1 MLHKRL
7 IWQLYPSQLLITIV
21 ALLVAAGYGAF
32 SLHAFQ
38 LAQTATGLE
47 ARAHLAQETV
57 LALLVKNDLTALQA
71 FCTTAGKNS
80 ATRLTVIAADGKV
93 LADSNEDP
101 GRMENHADRPEIIA
115 ALAGRPA
122 PFIRFSHTLQE
133 NMMYVAVPLI
143 EGDKT
148 KGVLRTAIPVT
159 FIDNALREIFSKI
172 IWGCLLVALLVA
184 LVAWFISRRISRPL
198 EEMRLGAERFADGV
212 FTGKLREEGAEEVV
226 SLARAMNVMADQLDT
241 RIKTIARQHSQLQ
254 AVFSS
259 MVEGVITVDTEE
271 RILDIN
277 QAGARLLN
285 LDPEKLRGKNAL
297 MAVRNLTLQ
306 RFISRTLVEASP
318 IEGEID
324 LIGRGQ
330 EKYFYAHGARFQDA
344 AKMTSGAIIV
354 INDVTSLR
362 RLENMRRDFVAN
374 VSHEL
379 KTPITSIEGFAET
392 LLDGA
397 LESPEDARRFVE
409 IIAKQSKR
417 LHAIIEDLLALSRLE
432 QEQTRLALTEEKI
445 ITPLRRAIETCG
457 LKAAEKKIG
466 IELDAPADLTADLN
480 SPLFEQA
487 ITNLIVNAIKYSDEG
502 GRVLIRAGERDG
514 GKIAVEV
521 QDFGA
526 GIAPQHLP
534 RLFERFYR
542 SDAARSRKLG
552 GTGLGLAIVKHIVQ
566 AHGGE
571 VGVTSELGKGAT
583 FTILL
588 APRGHKFYFE
598 GRLRGKL

>member
-1 MLHKRL
+1 MHRKRL
-7 IWQLYPSQLLITIV
+7 IWQLYPSQLLITII
-21 ALLVAAGYGAF
+21 ALLIAAGYGAY
-32 SLHAFQ
+32 SLRAFQ
-38 LAQTATGLE
+38 LAQTSAGLE
-47 ARAHLAQETV
+47 ARGRLSQEHVLTLLA
-57 LALLVKNDLTALQA
+57 KNNLPALQA
-71 FCTTAGKNS
+71 FCKTAGRNS
-80 ATRLTVIAADGKV
+80 GTRLTVIAVGGEV
-93 LADSNEDP
+93 LADSDEDP
-101 GRMENHADRPEIIA
+101 GRMENHGDRPEIIA

-122 PFIRFSHTLQE
+122 PSLRFSHTLQE
-133 NMMYVAVPLI
+133 KMMYVAIPLVQN
-143 EGDKT
+143 GKT
-148 KGVLRTAIPVT
+148 TGVLRTAIPIT
-159 FIDNALREIFSKI
+159 FIDHALRAIFLKI
-172 IWGCLLVALLVA
+172 VWGCLIVALLVA
-184 LVAWFISRRISRPL
+184 LVAWFIAQRITKPL
-198 EEMRLGAERFADGV
+198 EEMRLGAERFADGA
-212 FTGKLREEGAEEVV
+212 FTNKLREEGAEEVA
-226 SLARAMNVMADQLDT
+226 SLARAMNAMADQLDG

-285 LDPEKLRGKNAL
+285 IAPEKLRGKNAL
-297 MAVRNLTLQ
+297 VAVRNLALQ
-306 RFISRTLVEASP
+306 RFISQALASAKP

-324 LIGRGQ
+324 LTDREGQ
-330 EKYFYAHGARFQDA
+330 EKYFYAHGTRFQDA
-344 AKMTSGAIIV
+344 SDLTSGAIIV
-354 INDVTSLR
+354 INDVTNLR

-432 QEQTRLALTEEKI
+432 QENEQTELVLTEEKI
-445 ITPLRRAIETCG
+445 INPLRRAIETCG
-457 LKAAEKKIG
+457 LKAAEKKIS
-466 IELDAPADLTADLN
+466 IELEAPDDLAADLN
-480 SPLFEQA
+480 SPLLEQA
-487 ITNLIVNAIKYSDEG
+487 ITNLIVNAIKYSEEG
-502 GRVLIRAGERDG
+502 GRVLVRGKQRDEET
-514 GKIAVEV
+514 IAIEV
-521 QDFGA
+521 QDFGTGVA
-526 GIAPQHLP
+526 AQHLP

-542 SDAARSRKLG
+542 SDAARNRKLG

-571 VGVTSELGKGAT
+571 VGVISELGKGTT

-588 APRGHKFYFE
+588 HKE
-598 GRLRGKL
+598 KQNENTHTT

>member
-1 MLHKRL
+1 MQRKRL
-7 IWQLYPSQLLITIV
+7 IWQLYPSQLLITII
-21 ALLVAAGYGAF
+21 ALLVAAGYGAYY
-32 SLHAFQ
+32 LRAFQ
-38 LAQTATGLE
+38 LAQTAAGLE
-47 ARAHLAQETV
+47 ARARLTQDTV
-57 LALLVKNDLTALQA
+57 LALLIKNDLPTMQA
-71 FCTTAGKNS
+71 FCTTVGKSS
-80 ATRLTVIAADGKV
+80 ATRLTVTAPDGKV
-93 LADSNEDP
+93 LADSDESPN
-101 GRMENHADRPEIIA
+101 RMENHSGRPEIIA

-122 PFIRFSHTLQE
+122 PYLHFSQTLQE
-133 NMMYVAVPLI
+133 KMMYVAVPLVQD
-143 EGDKT
+143 GNT

-159 FIDNALREIFSKI
+159 FIDSARREIFLKI
-172 IWGCLLVALLVA
+172 ALSCLIIALIVALA
-184 LVAWFISRRISRPL
+184 AWFISRRISRPL
-198 EEMRLGAERFADGV
+198 EEMRLGAERFADGN
-212 FTGKLREEGAEEVV
+212 FTTKLREEGAEEVA
-226 SLARAMNVMADQLDT
+226 SLARAMNTMADQLNG

-297 MAVRNLTLQ
+297 VAVRNLTLQ
-306 RFISRTLVEASP
+306 RFISRTLAEARP

-324 LIGRGQ
+324 LTGRGQ

-344 AKMTSGAIIV
+344 AKLTSGAIIV

-397 LESPEDARRFVE
+397 LDSPEDARRFVE

-432 QEQTRLALTEEKI
+432 QEQEQTRLALTEEKI
-445 ITPLRRAIETCG
+445 TTPLRRAIEICE
-457 LKAAEKKIG
+457 LKAAEKKIN
-466 IELDAPADLTADLN
+466 IELTAPDDLSVGLN

-502 GRVLIRAGERDG
+502 GRVLLRAGERDG
-514 GKIAVEV
+514 GEIAIEV

-526 GIAPQHLP
+526 GVAPQPLP

-571 VGVTSELGKGAT
+571 VEVTSELGKGST

-588 APRGHKFYFE
+588 APK
-598 GRLRGKL
+598 KA

>member
-1 MLHKRL
+1 MHHKRL
-7 IWQLYPSQLLITIV
+7 IWQLYPSQLLITII
-21 ALLVAAGYGAF
+21 ALLIAAGYGAY
-32 SLHAFQ
+32 SLRAFQ
-38 LAQTATGLE
+38 LTQTGAGLE
-47 ARAHLAQETV
+47 ARARLAQEHV
-57 LALLVKNDLTALQA
+57 LDLLAGNDLTALQA
-71 FCTTAGKNS
+71 FCVTAGENS
-80 ATRLTVIAADGKV
+80 GTRLTVTAVDGEV
-93 LADSNEDP
+93 LADSDEDP
-101 GRMENHADRPEIIA
+101 GRMENHGGRPEIIA

-122 PFIRFSHTLQE
+122 PSLRFSHTLQE
-133 NMMYVAVPLI
+133 KMMYVAIPLVQ
-143 EGDKT
+143 EGRT
-148 KGVLRTAIPVT
+148 RGVLRTAIPVT
-159 FIDNALREIFSKI
+159 FIDQALRAIFLKI
-172 IWGCLLVALLVA
+172 VWGCLIVALLVA
-184 LVAWFISRRISRPL
+184 LVAWFIARRISRPL
-198 EEMRLGAERFADGV
+198 EEMRLGAERFADGN
-212 FTGKLREEGAEEVV
+212 FTSKLREEGAEEVA
-226 SLARAMNVMADQLDT
+226 SLARAMNTMAGQLDG

-306 RFISRTLVEASP
+306 RFISRTLAEANP

-324 LIGRGQ
+324 LTGRGGQ

-432 QEQTRLALTEEKI
+432 QEQEETSLALTEEKI
-445 ITPLRRAIETCG
+445 ITPLRRAIEICE
-457 LKAAEKKIG
+457 LKAAEKKIS
-466 IELDAPADLTADLN
+466 IELEAPTDLTAYLS

-487 ITNLIVNAIKYSDEG
+487 ITNLLVNAIKYSDEG
-502 GRVLIRAGERDG
+502 GRVLVRAGKRERD
-514 GKIAVEV
+514 KIAVEV

-526 GIAPQHLP
+526 GVAPQHLP

-571 VGVTSELGKGAT
+571 VEVASELGKGST

-588 APRGHKFYFE
+588 APKRA
-598 GRLRGKL
+598 

>member
-1 MLHKRL
+1 MRHKRL
-7 IWQLYPSQLLITIV
+7 IWQLFPSQLLITII
-21 ALLVAAGYGAF
+21 ALLVAAGYGAY
-32 SLHAFQ
+32 SLRAFQ
-38 LAQTATGLE
+38 LAQTAAGLE
-47 ARAHLAQETV
+47 ARAQLTQEHV
-57 LALLVKNDLTALQA
+57 LVLVAENDPAALQK
-71 FCTTAGKNS
+71 FCTTAGKRS
-80 ATRLTVIAADGKV
+80 GTRLTVIALDGKV
-93 LADSNEDP
+93 LADSDEDP
-101 GRMENHADRPEIIA
+101 GRMENHAGRPEIIA
-115 ALAGRPA
+115 ALAGRPD

-133 NMMYVAVPLI
+133 NMMYVAVPLLHN
-143 EGDKT
+143 GT
-148 KGVLRTAIPVT
+148 NRGVLRTAIPVT
-159 FIDNALREIFSKI
+159 FIDNALREIFLRI
-172 IWGCLLVALLVA
+172 VWGCLLVALLVA
-184 LVAWFISRRISRPL
+184 LVAWFIAQRISRPL

-212 FTGKLREEGAEEVV
+212 FTGKLREEGAEEVA

-285 LDPEKLRGKNAL
+285 LDPDKLRGKNAL

-306 RFISRTLVEASP
+306 RFISRTLAETNP

-324 LIGRGQ
+324 LTGRGGQ

-432 QEQTRLALTEEKI
+432 QEQEQTRLALTEEKI
-445 ITPLRRAIETCG
+445 IPPLRRAIEICE
-457 LKAAEKKIG
+457 LKAAEKKIS
-466 IELDAPADLTADLN
+466 IELTAPADLTAGLN

-487 ITNLIVNAIKYSDEG
+487 ATNLIVNAIKYSDEG
-502 GRVLIRAGERDG
+502 SRVLVRAGERED

-571 VGVTSELGKGAT
+571 VGVISELGKGAT

-588 APRGHKFYFE
+588 NKEKPHESTSA
-598 GRLRGKL
+598 

>member
-1 MLHKRL
+1 MHHKRL
-7 IWQLYPSQLLITIV
+7 IWQLFPSQLLITII
-21 ALLVAAGYGAF
+21 ALLVAAGYGAY
-32 SLHAFQ
+32 SLRTFQ
-38 LAQTATGLE
+38 LHQTAANLE
-47 ARAHLAQETV
+47 ARAHLVQENV
-57 LALLVKNDLTALQA
+57 LAMLAGNNLAALRS
-71 FCTTAGKNS
+71 FCITAGKDS
-80 ATRLTVIAADGKV
+80 STRLTVVGADGVV
-93 LADSNEDP
+93 LADSDEDP
-101 GRMENHADRPEIIA
+101 GRMENHGDRPEIIA
-115 ALAGRPA
+115 ALSGRPT
-122 PFIRFSHTLQE
+122 PSLRFSHTLQE
-133 NMMYVAVPLI
+133 NMMYVAIPLVQD
-143 EGDKT
+143 GQN
-148 KGVLRTAIPVT
+148 KGVLRTALPVT
-159 FIDNALREIFSKI
+159 FIDSALREIFLKI
-172 IWGCLLVALLVA
+172 IWGCLIVALLVA

-198 EEMRLGAERFADGV
+198 EEMRLGAERFAGGA
-212 FTGKLREEGAEEVV
+212 FTSKLREEGAEEVA
-226 SLARAMNVMADQLDT
+226 SLARAMNAMADQLDG

-277 QAGARLLN
+277 QAGAKLLN
-285 LDPEKLRGKNAL
+285 ITPEKLRGKNAL
-297 MAVRNLTLQ
+297 VAMRNLALQ
-306 RFISRTLVEASP
+306 RFVSRALASDTP

-324 LIGRGQ
+324 LTDREGQ
-330 EKYFYAHGARFQDA
+330 EKYFYAHGTKFQDA
-344 AKMTSGAIIV
+344 SDMTSGAIIV
-354 INDVTSLR
+354 INDVTNLR

-397 LESPEDARRFVE
+397 LDTPEDARRFVE

-432 QEQTRLALTEEKI
+432 QDQEQTELVLTEEKI
-445 ITPLRRAIETCG
+445 TTPLRRAIETCG
-457 LKAAEKKIG
+457 LKAAEKKIS
-466 IELDAPADLTADLN
+466 IDLEAADDLTAKLN
-480 SPLFEQA
+480 PPLLEQA

-502 GRVLIRAGERDG
+502 GRVLVKAEQPDHE
-514 GKIAVEV
+514 KIAIKV

-526 GIAPQHLP
+526 GVAAQHLP

-542 SDAARSRKLG
+542 SDAARNRKLG

-571 VGVTSELGKGAT
+571 VSVISELGKGTT

-588 APRGHKFYFE
+588 HKE
-598 GRLRGKL
+598 KQHEHINGT

>member
-1 MLHKRL
+1 MHRKRL

-21 ALLVAAGYGAF
+21 ALLVAAGYGAY
-32 SLHAFQ
+32 SLRAFQ
-38 LAQTATGLE
+38 LAQTSAGLE
-47 ARAHLAQETV
+47 ARAHLAQEHV
-57 LALLVKNDLTALQA
+57 LALLAKNDLTALQF
-71 FCTTAGKNS
+71 FCATAGKNS
-80 ATRLTVIAADGKV
+80 ATRLTVIAVGGKV
-93 LADSNEDP
+93 LADSDEDP
-101 GRMENHADRPEIIA
+101 GRMENHGDRPEIIA
-115 ALAGRPA
+115 ALNGHPT
-122 PFIRFSHTLQE
+122 PSLRFSHTLQE
-133 NMMYVAVPLI
+133 SMMYVAIPL
-143 EGDKT
+143 EQNGKP

-159 FIDNALREIFSKI
+159 FIDHALQAIFLKI
-172 IWGCLLVALLVA
+172 VWGCLLVALLVA
-184 LVAWFISRRISRPL
+184 LVAWFIAQRITRPL
-198 EEMRLGAERFADGV
+198 EEMRMGAERFANGA
-212 FTGKLREEGAEEVV
+212 FTTKLREEGAEEVA
-226 SLARAMNVMADQLDT
+226 SLARAMNAMADQLDG

-259 MVEGVITVDTEE
+259 MVEGVITVDIEE
-271 RILDIN
+271 KILDIN

-285 LDPEKLRGKNAL
+285 IAPENLRGKSAL
-297 MAVRNLTLQ
+297 VAVRNLALQ
-306 RFISRTLVEASP
+306 RFISQALASAKP

-324 LIGRGQ
+324 LTDREGQ
-330 EKYFYAHGARFQDA
+330 EKYFYAHGTRFQDA
-344 AKMTSGAIIV
+344 SEMTSGAIIV
-354 INDVTSLR
+354 INDVTNLR

-397 LESPEDARRFVE
+397 LESPDDARRFVE

-432 QEQTRLALTEEKI
+432 QDQEQTALALSEEKI

-457 LKAAEKKIG
+457 LKAAEKKIS
-466 IELDAPADLTADLN
+466 IELVAQEDLTASLN
-480 SPLFEQA
+480 SPLLEQA

-502 GRVLIRAGERDG
+502 GKVLVRAQEGEG
-514 GKIAVEV
+514 ETIAIEV

-526 GIAPQHLP
+526 GVASQHLP

-542 SDAARSRKLG
+542 SDAARNRKLG

-571 VGVTSELGKGAT
+571 VGVMSELGKGST

-588 APRGHKFYFE
+588 HKEKHHENTYE
-598 GRLRGKL
+598 T

>member
-1 MLHKRL
+1 MHRKRL
-7 IWQLYPSQLLITIV
+7 IWQLYPSQLLITII
-21 ALLVAAGYGAF
+21 ALLVTAGYGAY
-32 SLHAFQ
+32 SLRAFQ
-38 LAQTATGLE
+38 LAQTAAGLE
-47 ARAHLAQETV
+47 ARARLAQEHV
-57 LALLVKNDLTALQA
+57 LALLGKNDLHALQA

-80 ATRLTVIAADGKV
+80 GTRLTVIAANGEV
-93 LADSNEDP
+93 LADSDEEPD
-101 GRMENHADRPEIIA
+101 RMENHADRPEIIA
-115 ALAGRPA
+115 ALVGHPA
-122 PFIRFSHTLQE
+122 PSMRFSHTLQE
-133 NMMYVAVPLI
+133 NMMYVAVPL
-143 EGDKT
+143 EQNGKPR
-148 KGVLRTAIPVT
+148 GVLRTAIPVT
-159 FIDNALREIFSKI
+159 FIDHALRAIFLKI
-172 IWGCLLVALLVA
+172 VWGCLFVALLVA
-184 LVAWFISRRISRPL
+184 LVAWFIAQRISRPL
-198 EEMRLGAERFADGV
+198 EEMRLGAERFADGA
-212 FTGKLREEGAEEVV
+212 FTTKLREEGAEEVA
-226 SLARAMNVMADQLDT
+226 SLARAMNAMADQLDG

-254 AVFSS
+254 AIFSS

-285 LDPEKLRGKNAL
+285 IAPEKLRGKNAL
-297 MAVRNLTLQ
+297 VAVRNMALQ
-306 RFISRTLVEASP
+306 RFISQALASAKP

-324 LIGRGQ
+324 LTDREGQ
-330 EKYFYAHGARFQDA
+330 EKYFYAHGTRLQDA
-344 AKMTSGAIIV
+344 SDLTSGAIIV

-362 RLENMRRDFVAN
+362 RLENIRRDFVAN

-397 LESPEDARRFVE
+397 LDTPEDARRFVE

-432 QEQTRLALTEEKI
+432 QDQEQTALVLTEEKI
-445 ITPLRRAIETCG
+445 IKPLRRAIETCG
-457 LKAAEKKIG
+457 LKAAGKKIS
-466 IELDAPADLTADLN
+466 IELEAPDDLTASIN
-480 SPLFEQA
+480 SPLLEQA
-487 ITNLIVNAIKYSDEG
+487 VTNLIVNAIKYSDEG
-502 GRVLIRAGERDG
+502 GKVLVRAREQTGGE
-514 GKIAVEV
+514 IAIEV

-526 GIAPQHLP
+526 GVAPQHLP

-571 VGVTSELGKGAT
+571 VGVTSELGKGST

-588 APRGHKFYFE
+588 HKE
-598 GRLRGKL
+598 KQNENTNTT

>member
-1 MLHKRL
+1 MHHKRL
-7 IWQLYPSQLLITIV
+7 IWQLYPSQLLITII
-21 ALLVAAGYGAF
+21 ALLAAAGYGAY
-32 SLHAFQ
+32 SLRAFQ
-38 LAQTATGLE
+38 LAQTGAGLE
-47 ARAHLAQETV
+47 ARAALTQEHVLSLLAAQ
-57 LALLVKNDLTALQA
+57 NPDALQA
-71 FCTTAGKNS
+71 FCSNAGKRS
-80 ATRLTVIAADGKV
+80 GTRLTVIATGGEV
-93 LADSNEDP
+93 LADSNEEP
-101 GRMENHADRPEIIA
+101 GRMENHAGRPEIIA

-122 PFIRFSHTLQE
+122 PSLRFSHTLQE
-133 NMMYVAVPLI
+133 NMMYVAIPLVQ
-143 EGDKT
+143 EGKT

-159 FIDNALREIFSKI
+159 FIDSALREIFLKI
-172 IWGCLLVALLVA
+172 VWGCLLVALVVA
-184 LVAWFISRRISRPL
+184 LVAWFIAQRISRPL
-198 EEMRLGAERFADGV
+198 EEMRLGAEHFAGGA
-212 FTGKLREEGAEEVV
+212 FTAKLREEGAEEVA
-226 SLARAMNVMADQLDT
+226 SLARAMNAMADQLDT

-285 LDPEKLRGKNAL
+285 IAPEKIRGKNAL
-297 MAVRNLTLQ
+297 VAVRNLALQ
-306 RFISRTLVEASP
+306 RFISQTLASAKP

-324 LIGRGQ
+324 LTGPDGQ
-330 EKYFYAHGARFQDA
+330 EKYFYAHGTRFQDA
-344 AKMTSGAIIV
+344 SEMTSGAIIV
-354 INDVTSLR
+354 INDVTNLR

-432 QEQTRLALTEEKI
+432 QEQEHTELALTEERISK
-445 ITPLRRAIETCG
+445 PLRRAIETCG
-457 LKAAEKKIG
+457 LKAAEKKIRL
-466 IELDAPADLTADLN
+466 ELAADDALTASLN
-480 SPLFEQA
+480 APLLEQA
-487 ITNLIVNAIKYSDEG
+487 ITNLIVNAIKYSEEG
-502 GRVLIRAGERDG
+502 SRVIIRAGQRDEET
-514 GKIAVEV
+514 IAIEV
-521 QDFGA
+521 QDFGSGVA
-526 GIAPQHLP
+526 AHHLP

-542 SDAARSRKLG
+542 SDAARNRKVG

-571 VGVTSELGKGAT
+571 VGVTSEVGKGTT

-588 APRGHKFYFE
+588 YKEKRHENNTEA
-598 GRLRGKL
+598 

>member
-1 MLHKRL
+1 MQHKRL
-7 IWQLYPSQLLITIV
+7 IWQLFPSQLLITII
-21 ALLVAAGYGAF
+21 ALLVAAGYGAY
-32 SLHAFQ
+32 SLRAFQ
-38 LAQTATGLE
+38 LAQTGAGLE
-47 ARAHLAQETV
+47 ARARLAQEHV
-57 LALLVKNDLTALQA
+57 LTLLAKNDLPALQA

-80 ATRLTVIAADGKV
+80 STRLTIIAANGEV
-93 LADSNEDP
+93 LADSDEEP
-101 GRMENHADRPEIIA
+101 GRMENHGDRPEIIA

-122 PFIRFSHTLQE
+122 PSLRFSHTLQE
-133 NMMYVAVPLI
+133 KMMYVAVPLVQ
-143 EGDKT
+143 GGKT
-148 KGVLRTAIPVT
+148 RGVLRTAIPVT
-159 FIDNALREIFSKI
+159 FIDHALRAIFLKI
-172 IWGCLLVALLVA
+172 VWGCLLVALLVA
-184 LVAWFISRRISRPL
+184 LVAWFIARRITRPL
-198 EEMRLGAERFADGV
+198 EEMRLGAERFADGA
-212 FTGKLREEGAEEVV
+212 FATKLREEGAEEVA
-226 SLARAMNVMADQLDT
+226 SLARALNAMADQLDG

-285 LDPEKLRGKNAL
+285 LDPEKVRGKSAL
-297 MAVRNLTLQ
+297 VAVRNLALQ
-306 RFISRTLVEASP
+306 RFISQALTSAKPV
-318 IEGEID
+318 EGEID
-324 LIGRGQ
+324 LTDREGQ
-330 EKYFYAHGARFQDA
+330 EKYFYAHGTRFQDA
-344 AKMTSGAIIV
+344 SEMTGGAIIV
-354 INDVTSLR
+354 INDVTNLR

-432 QEQTRLALTEEKI
+432 QDQEQTELALSQEKI
-445 ITPLRRAIETCG
+445 STPLRRAIETCG
-457 LKAAEKKIG
+457 LKAAGKKISL
-466 IELDAPADLTADLN
+466 ELDAPENLTADLN
-480 SPLFEQA
+480 SPLLEQA

-502 GRVLIRAGERDG
+502 GRVLVRAREHAGE
-514 GKIAVEV
+514 KIAIEV

-526 GIAPQHLP
+526 GVAPQHLP

-571 VGVTSELGKGAT
+571 VGVHSELGKGST

-588 APRGHKFYFE
+588 DKERRDENAK
-598 GRLRGKL
+598 KT

>member
-1 MLHKRL
+1 MHHKRL
-7 IWQLYPSQLLITIV
+7 IWQLYPSQLLITII
-21 ALLVAAGYGAF
+21 ALLVAAGYGAY
-32 SLHAFQ
+32 SLRTFQ
-38 LAQTATGLE
+38 LNQTATGLE
-47 ARAHLAQETV
+47 ARAHLAQESV
-57 LALLVKNDLTALQA
+57 LALLGKNDLPGLQSFSTA
-71 FCTTAGKNS
+71 AGKSS
-80 ATRLTVIAADGKV
+80 ATRLTVIAVGGEV
-93 LADSNEDP
+93 LADSDEDP
-101 GRMENHADRPEIIA
+101 SRMENHGDRPEIIA
-115 ALAGRPA
+115 AFANRPA
-122 PFIRFSHTLQE
+122 PSLRFSHTLQE
-133 NMMYVAVPLI
+133 KMMYVAIPLV
-143 EGDKT
+143 ESNKT
-148 KGVLRTAIPVT
+148 RGVLRTAIPVT
-159 FIDNALREIFSKI
+159 FIDSALREIFLKI
-172 IWGCLLVALLVA
+172 IWGCLIVALVVA
-184 LVAWFISRRISRPL
+184 LVAWFIARRIARPL
-198 EEMRLGAERFADGV
+198 EEMRRGAERFADGA
-212 FTGKLREEGAEEVV
+212 FTSKLREEGAEEVA
-226 SLARAMNVMADQLDT
+226 SLARAMNTMADQLDS

-285 LDPEKLRGKNAL
+285 LAPEKLRGKNAL
-297 MAVRNLTLQ
+297 VAVRNLALQ
-306 RFISRTLVEASP
+306 RFISQALASAKP

-324 LIGRGQ
+324 LTDREGQ
-330 EKYFYAHGARFQDA
+330 EKYFYAHGTRFQEA
-344 AKMTSGAIIV
+344 SEMTSGAIIV
-354 INDVTSLR
+354 INDVTNLR

-397 LESPEDARRFVE
+397 LEAPEDARKFVE

-432 QEQTRLALTEEKI
+432 QDQEQTALVLAEEKVI
-445 ITPLRRAIETCG
+445 HPLRRAIETCG
-457 LKAAEKKIG
+457 HKAAEKKISL
-466 IELDAPADLTADLN
+466 ELDAPDDLSASLN
-480 SPLFEQA
+480 SPLLEQA
-487 ITNLIVNAIKYSDEG
+487 VTNLIVNAIKYSDQG
-502 GRVLIRAGERDG
+502 GRVLVRAREREG
-514 GKIAVEV
+514 KKIAIEV

-526 GIAPQHLP
+526 GVAPQHLP

-571 VGVTSELGKGAT
+571 VGVTSEVGKGTT

-588 APRGHKFYFE
+588 YKEKHNE
-598 GRLRGKL
+598 NTNTT